1 MFTILLI
8 VLSVVFLGYS
18 IFLCRN
24 LIRASSM
31 RIQRRAA
38 HIMLSLIIIFFLGD
52 IIYLAFSFD
61 FLFSNFL
68 VSILFFFSA
77 FFVMLVLQVSLS
89 LIRGLILKSRELK
102 KFNDTLLKEVMTLSS
117 SKKRLE
123 RVKKIVERKN
133 KELEDTLEDLKKKKK

>member
-1 MFTILLI
+1 
-8 VLSVVFLGYS
+8 
-18 IFLCRN
+18 
-24 LIRASSM
+24 M